1 MSLDFGAYYRE
12 FAPLDTLLADD
23 RVSEIMVNGYDQVY
37 VEIAGKLYESKTKF
51 TSNVELVKLI
61 QAIGAKVGRKIDTAM
76 PMLDARL
83 MDGSRVNAV
92 LEPVAVG
99 GPSLTIRK
107 FSRQPLT
114 AEDLIKNK
122 ACTPAGM
129 GFMQAAVQSKLNIL
143 VIGGT
148 STGKTTLLNVLS
160 SFIGDEERIVTIEDT
175 AELQLR
181 QRHVVKLEARKMPE
195 PLESKIEIRDL
206 VINALRM
213 RPDRIVVGEC
223 RGGEAMD
230 MLQSMNTGHDGGMT
244 TLHANSPRDALARLE
259 TMAMMSDIEMPLLS
273 IRRQIASAL
282 DLVVQMIKV
291 DGQRKVGKI
300 EEIIGMEGD
309 IVSTQAVF
317 EYMPTGVD
325 NAGLTTGE
333 LQPKALRPHLMQQMD
348 EAGVECPP
356 AVRAIW
362 PARPKSSRR

>member
-1 MSLDFGAYYRE
+1 
-12 FAPLDTLLADD
+12 
-23 RVSEIMVNGYDQVY
+23 
-37 VEIAGKLYESKTKF
+37 
-51 TSNVELVKLI
+51 
-61 QAIGAKVGRKIDTAM
+61 
-76 PMLDARL
+76 
-83 MDGSRVNAV
+83 
-92 LEPVAVG
+92 
-99 GPSLTIRK
+99 
-107 FSRQPLT
+107 
-114 AEDLIKNK
+114 
-122 ACTPAGM
+122 
-129 GFMQAAVQSKLNIL
+129 
-143 VIGGT
+143 
-148 STGKTTLLNVLS
+148 
-160 SFIGDEERIVTIEDT
+160 
-175 AELQLR
+175 
-181 QRHVVKLEARKMPE
+181 
-195 PLESKIEIRDL
+195 
-206 VINALRM
+206 
-213 RPDRIVVGEC
+213 
-223 RGGEAMD
+223 MD